1 MKKIAGYAVAC
12 AVGAMLSG
20 TTVFAATNYVQA
32 KRATTTL
39 AVNGKAVSHPT
50 ALSYG
55 GSTYLPVSAVQQA
68 LKKAGINSTWKGST
82 FNIIHSSGSG
92 STGGGTPN
100 PGGGS
105 SAIGVSKL
113 PYTYKSPSGM
123 QITFNRITA
132 DSSGTVINVTLT
144 NNGKA
149 DGDAMMSTS
158 YIMVGGTKVPF
169 IAQDQAFYDNFLEF
183 HPGQSVTGDVTYGA
197 LPDGTTTFTLYY
209 NLSAGTYW
217 DQQHITFDLTK

>member
-20 TTVFAATNYVQA
+20 TTVFAATTYVKAQ
-32 KRATTTL
+32 KGTSTV
-39 AVNGKAVSHPT
+39 AVNGHAVSHPPT
-50 ALSYG
+50 LVYG
-55 GSTYLPVSAVQQA
+55 GQTYIQLSAVQQA

-92 STGGGTPN
+92 STGGGGTPS
-100 PGGGS
+100 GS

-169 IAQDQAFYDNFLEF
+169 VAQDDVFYDNFLQF

-197 LPDGTTTFTLYY
+197 LPNGATTFTLYY